1 MRLYQ
6 LSTVITQTHVTA
18 YVAPE
23 LLAYGRTSYISG
35 RMPRTLGGC
44 VTVVKRGDATA
55 TYVRGVTA
63 AADELS
69 VRGAGQSV
77 DITTVEMYQR
87 AEGKSPRDLSRSA
100 LRAKIR

>member
-6 LSTVITQTHVTA
+6 LSAAITQAHVIA
-18 YVAPE
+18 YVAPAV
-23 LLAYGRTSYISG
+23 LAYGCTSYISG
-35 RMPRTLGGC
+35 RMPRTLGGR

-55 TYVRGVTA
+55 TYVMGVA
-63 AADELS
+63 AAAGDLS

-77 DITTVEMYQR
+77 DITTVEMYRR

-100 LRAKIR
+100 LRVKIR